1 MIPIRVP
8 FVLREWYLSA
18 DFYLSLRDSKKR
30 PICFSWL
37 MENLSKLLPGSSTL
51 RNLLWS
57 LNIDSIILFYILLST
72 TTTQLLLS
80 DVYRIRKA
88 GLVLRFL
95 AKSKLCN
102 VIPSFYVFVLAVK
115 AFQSNLLNEE
125 IRCKKSV
132 VRKKIFIMPFR

>member
-1 MIPIRVP
+1 M
-8 FVLREWYLSA
+8 F
-18 DFYLSLRDSKKR
+18 
-30 PICFSWL
+30 
-37 MENLSKLLPGSSTL
+37 LLIDGKFKQAVTWIITL

-57 LNIDSIILFYILLST
+57 LNVDSIILFYVLLST

-80 DVYRIRKA
+80 DVYHLRKA

-102 VIPSFYVFVLAVK
+102 VIPNFYVFALAIK
-115 AFQSNLLNEE
+115 IFQSNLLNEE

-132 VRKKIFIMPFR
+132 